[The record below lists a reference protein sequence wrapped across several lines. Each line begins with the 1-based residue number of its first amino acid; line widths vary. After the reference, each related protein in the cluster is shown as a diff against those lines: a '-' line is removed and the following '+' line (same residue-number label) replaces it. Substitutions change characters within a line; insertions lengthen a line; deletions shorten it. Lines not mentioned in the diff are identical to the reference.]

1 MNTILNSIK
10 FIRNIINN
18 FINWDVCK
26 NQGYTFKTMWNYEV
40 ENFKKR
46 K

>member
-10 FIRNIINN
+10 FVRNVLNN
-18 FINWDVCK
+18 LINWKVCK